1 MFEVLEKTGWTQVR
15 EKAPTNS
22 VRAELFV
29 PVVRE
34 TIDHPTTTFE
44 LPTGQ
49 GSNVVEIS
57 NYAIRPAY
65 PEHRA
70 RYEQG
75 QQILR
80 EIDEM
85 NRDSEIVGILRHF
98 WSFTV
103 VGGALTAVVAVLNS
117 ALQLL
122 PALELAEIAT
132 AFGASFNVGLPALL
146 SNPATAIPTLAI
158 LTLVGFG
165 MFFAF
170 REIGEGAG
178 RAIRETIDGID

>member
-1 MFEVLEKTGWTQVR
+1 MFKPRLVQLQVAFLQQILCHEVLEKTGWTQVR

-70 RYEQG
+70 RYEQHH
-75 QQILR
+75 
-80 EIDEM
+80 
-85 NRDSEIVGILRHF
+85 VVC
-98 WSFTV
+98 TV
-103 VGGALTAVVAVLNS
+103 CRN
-117 ALQLL
+117 
-122 PALELAEIAT
+122 EL
-132 AFGASFNVGLPALL
+132 
-146 SNPATAIPTLAI
+146 
-158 LTLVGFG
+158 
-165 MFFAF
+165 
-170 REIGEGAG
+170 
-178 RAIRETIDGID
+178 